1 MDGGA
6 EVDVA
11 TMKTTNYVKT
21 ALLLGL
27 MTGLILVCGQL
38 LGGRSGMTIALVI
51 AAVMNLGSYWFSDKI
66 VLAMYR
72 AKPVGES
79 EAPRFHSIVDRLV
92 ARAGLPKPKLYVLPD
107 PSPNA
112 FATGRNPAHSA
123 VAVTKGLLDLMDD
136 EELEGVIAHELGHV
150 KNRDILISSIAAT
163 IAGAITWVAHMAQ
176 WGAMFGGYGGG
187 RDDRGGSNPIALLAM
202 AILAP
207 IAAVIIQM
215 AVSRSREYAA
225 DATGAR
231 FAGNPYGLARALE
244 KLGHASGRIPMH
256 ATPAT
261 SHMFI
266 VKPFTGQ
273 GLMNLFSTHPPL
285 QERIRR
291 LLGR

>member
-1 MDGGA
+1 M
-6 EVDVA
+6 
-11 TMKTTNYVKT
+11 TTTNYVKT

-27 MTGLILVCGQL
+27 LTGLIVLCGGA
-38 LGGRSGMTIALVI
+38 LGGRSGMVFALAV

-72 AKPVGES
+72 AKPVLEA
-79 EAPRFHSIVDRLV
+79 EAPRLHSIVQRLT
-92 ARAGLPKPKLYVLPD
+92 ARAGIPMPRIFVLPER
-107 PSPNA
+107 SPNA
-112 FATGRNPAHSA
+112 FATGRNPSHAA
-123 VAVTKGLLDLMDD
+123 VAVTAGLLEMMDD

-163 IAGAITWVAHMAQ
+163 IAGAITMLASMAR
-176 WGAMFGGYGGG
+176 WAAIFGGVGG
-187 RDDRGGSNPIALLAM
+187 RDDRDGDGGGALGFLFM

-225 DATGAR
+225 DASGAR
-231 FAGNPYGLARALE
+231 FAGSPTGLARALE
-244 KLGHASGRIPMH
+244 KLGRASERIPMN
-256 ATPAT
+256 ANPAT

-266 VKPFTGQ
+266 VKPFSGRA
-273 GLMNLFSTHPPL
+273 LLNLFSTHPPIE
-285 QERIRR
+285 ERVRR